1 LDAAG
6 CILSADF
13 EFGDEDPG
21 LVEADADTEVVCG
34 SLGALRNGLKS
45 HDGVSLEVTEG
56 RDEEARSFL
65 DTDDRVER
73 TEWTEDWDG
82 EVLRLLP
89 LVDIFS

>member
-1 LDAAG
+1 MDAAG

-13 EFGDEDPG
+13 EFGDDDPG
-21 LVEADADTEVVCG
+21 LEEADADTEVVCG

-65 DTDDRVER
+65 DDRVDR